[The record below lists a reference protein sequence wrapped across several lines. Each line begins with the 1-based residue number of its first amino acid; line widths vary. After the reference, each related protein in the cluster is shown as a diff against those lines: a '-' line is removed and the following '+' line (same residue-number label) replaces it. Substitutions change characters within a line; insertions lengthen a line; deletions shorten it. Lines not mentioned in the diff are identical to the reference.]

1 VTLGFRRPSQAE
13 LAAAAG
19 SLLPDVLKL
28 DLDVVFCG
36 INPGLYSA
44 AIGHHFARPGNRFWP
59 ALHAGGFT
67 GRLLSPGEDRLLL
80 DWGFGLTNLVGRA
93 TVGAAEL
100 SKAELIEGLMALE
113 EKVRTLR
120 PRWLAVLGIGAFR
133 TAFQRPRASLGWQ
146 EGGFAGTSLWALPNP
161 SGLNAHHQPK
171 CLAAAFRD
179 LRRATV
185 SGSGAAAL

>member
-1 VTLGFRRPSQAE
+1 MPGFKRPSKAE

-19 SLLPDVLKL
+19 RRLPDVLRP

-44 AIGHHFARPGNRFWP
+44 ATGHHFARPGNRFWP

-67 GRLLSPGEDRLLL
+67 GRLLRPDEDHLLP
-80 DWGFGLTNLVGRA
+80 DWGSGLTNLVARA
-93 TVGAAEL
+93 TAGAAEL
-100 SKAELIEGLMALE
+100 SKAELIEGLTVLE
-113 EKVRTLR
+113 EKIRTFH

-133 TAFQRPRASLGWQ
+133 TAFQRPRASLGRQ
-146 EGGFAGTSLWALPNP
+146 EGGFAGARIWVLPNP
-161 SGLNAHHQPK
+161 SGLNAHHQPEH
-171 CLAAAFRD
+171 LAAAFRA

-185 SGSGAAAL
+185 SGFGGTSR